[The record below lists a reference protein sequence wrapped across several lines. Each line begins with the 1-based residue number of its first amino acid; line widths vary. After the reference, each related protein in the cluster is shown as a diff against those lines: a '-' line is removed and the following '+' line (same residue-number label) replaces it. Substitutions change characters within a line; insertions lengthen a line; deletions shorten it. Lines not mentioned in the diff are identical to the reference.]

1 MENSKRLYRSNTD
14 KVIGG
19 VSGGLANYLSV
30 DPVLIRVAFVLLT
43 LFGGGGILIYIVMW
57 IAIPAEVIDYKA
69 AFNKD
74 QDIKTTPVEKAT
86 PVKTDQSN
94 TALIAGVIL
103 IILGMLFLADR
114 LIPFYNLHDFWP
126 VILIFVGILV
136 IKPDLF
142 KGKPAENNDNHVV
155 VETVEQENPTAK
167 KTQENK
173 DNNSNNQETKNL

>member
-1 MENSKRLYRSNTD
+1 MENSNRLYRSNTD

-19 VSGGLANYLSV
+19 VSGGLAKYLSV

-57 IAIPAEVIDYKA
+57 IAIPAERINYQA
-69 AFNKD
+69 AFD
-74 QDIKTTPVEKAT
+74 KTEHPEAETTEKAV

-114 LIPFYNLHDFWP
+114 LIPFYNLRDFWP
-126 VILIFVGILV
+126 VVLIAVGVLI

-142 KGKPAENNDNHVV
+142 KGNTSEKNEIPVNDPVQD
-155 VETVEQENPTAK
+155 TTD
-167 KTQENK
+167 NK
-173 DNNSNNQETKNL
+173 SNNQELKKS

>member
-1 MENSKRLYRSNTD
+1 MENSNRLYRSNTD

-19 VSGGLANYLSV
+19 VSGGLAKYLNV

-43 LFGGGGILIYIVMW
+43 LFGGGGVLIYIVMW
-57 IAIPAEVIDYKA
+57 IAIPAETINYKA
-69 AFNKD
+69 ANDK
-74 QDIKTTPVEKAT
+74 KETTETEQPVEAK

-114 LIPFYNLHDFWP
+114 LIPFYNLRDLWP
-126 VILIFVGILV
+126 VVLIVVGVLI

-142 KGKPAENNDNHVV
+142 KGSPVKNDNPDN
-155 VETVEQENPTAK
+155 TNQDD
-167 KTQENK
+167 K
-173 DNNSNNQETKNL
+173 DNKSNNQELINSES

>member
-1 MENSKRLYRSNTD
+1 MENSNRLYRSNTD

-19 VSGGLANYLSV
+19 VSGGLAHYLNV

-57 IAIPAEVIDYKA
+57 IAIPAEVVDYKA

-74 QDIKTTPVEKAT
+74 QDAKAAPAEEAA

-114 LIPFYNLHDFWP
+114 LIPFYNLRDLWP
-126 VILIFVGILV
+126 VVLIIVGVLI

-142 KGKPAENNDNHVV
+142 KGKTAETNTIDSMNKENDKN
-155 VETVEQENPTAK
+155 Q
-167 KTQENK
+167 
-173 DNNSNNQETKNL
+173 SNNHELKNSEL